1 MAKGKYQ
8 QWLTEDGQTLLRGW
22 RRAGLT
28 DEEIADKMGISN
40 STFYAWKQKY
50 SEISEALKKGKQIC
64 DFEAEE
70 ALQKQFNGFYVYE
83 ETTEINEV
91 DGVQKKHI
99 KKVKKWVPAN
109 TTAIIFYLKCRGGWK
124 EADKDQ
130 ITATSDSEI
139 SGDTTVN
146 IYLPKKEGEE

>member
-22 RRAGLT
+22 KRAGLT
-28 DEEIADKMGISN
+28 DEEIADKIGIRRETLYDWKNKYPDISN
-40 STFYAWKQKY
+40 
-50 SEISEALKKGKQIC
+50 ALKKGKQLC

-70 ALQKQFNGFYVYE
+70 ALQNQFSGFYVEE

-91 DGVQKKHI
+91 DGVQRKHI
-99 KKVKKWVPAN
+99 KRVKKWVPAN